1 MQLFLLGLNH
11 KTAPVEVREQ
21 LALSPS
27 HLRGALRGLR
37 EQAGAREVAILSTCN
52 RAEVYAVGEDDAAP
66 RLERFLSEF
75 HHVAQPSLGRHL
87 YRKGNADSARHL
99 FRVAS
104 GVDSLVLGESQ
115 ILGQVKTALEA
126 ARSNGALGGVLDE
139 LFRRAISCGK
149 RARAET
155 DIGRGALSVGSAA
168 VELARQIFGPLQG
181 RTVLILG
188 AGKMSELTAQHLV
201 ASGARSVIVANRT
214 YERACEIATLFDERH
229 CAPESAAGE
238 NSLARA
244 VRWDDFPQHLAEAD
258 IVISSTRAPHLVL
271 TAEQVNEAMRT
282 RASRKKSEPLL
293 LIDIAVP
300 RDIDPEAHR
309 LDNVFLYDI
318 DDLQGVVQ
326 LNRAQR
332 GNELARVEAI
342 VEDEVAAWEGWY
354 RGREAQPLMAALA
367 RHADSVRDREVE
379 QALSQLS
386 HLSERERDVVRSL
399 GRSIS
404 GKLMHA
410 PLRYLRE
417 AGASGSSDVE
427 ALRRAFALED
437 RATSTQKNGAEVSS
451 TDSLERQAAPEEGG
465 A

>member
-21 LALSPS
+21 LALSPL
-27 HLRGALRGLR
+27 HLSSALRGLR

-52 RAEVYAVGEDDAAP
+52 RAEVYAVGEDDSAP

-75 HHVAQPSLGRHL
+75 HHVAQPALGRHL

-155 DIGRGALSVGSAA
+155 EIGRGALSVGSAA

-214 YERACEIATLFDERH
+214 YERACEIATLFGERR
-229 CAPESAAGE
+229 CAQE

-282 RASRKKSEPLL
+282 RASRKKSGPLL

-332 GNELARVEAI
+332 GNEMARVEAI

-367 RHADSVRDREVE
+367 RHAETVRDREVE

-386 HLSERERDVVRSL
+386 HLSERERDVVRAL

-410 PLRYLRE
+410 PLRYLRQ
-417 AGASGSSDVE
+417 AGASGSPDVE
-427 ALRRAFALED
+427 ALRRAFALSD
-437 RATSTQKNGAEVSS
+437 QASSTQNNGAEVAS
-451 TDSLERQAAPEEGG
+451 TNASEHTPGRNVAPEESEV
-465 A
+465 

>member
-1 MQLFLLGLNH
+1 
-11 KTAPVEVREQ
+11 
-21 LALSPS
+21 
-27 HLRGALRGLR
+27 
-37 EQAGAREVAILSTCN
+37 
-52 RAEVYAVGEDDAAP
+52 VGEDDAAP

-75 HHVAQPSLGRHL
+75 HHVATTRAGPPSLSQRQRRFG
-87 YRKGNADSARHL
+87 APL

-201 ASGARSVIVANRT
+201 ASGAQRVIVANRT
-214 YERACEIATLFDERH
+214 YERACEIATLFGERH
-229 CAPESAAGE
+229 SSPQENGAQ

-244 VRWDDFPQHLAEAD
+244 VRWDDFPQHLSEAD
-258 IVISSTRAPHLVL
+258 IVISSTRAPHFVL
-271 TAEQVNEAMRT
+271 TSEQVNEAMRT
-282 RASRKKSEPLL
+282 RASRKKAGPLL

-332 GNELARVEAI
+332 GNELARVETI

-367 RHADSVRDREVE
+367 RHAETVRDREVE
-379 QALSQLS
+379 QTLAQLP
-386 HLSERERDVVRSL
+386 HLSERERDVIRAL

-417 AGASGSSDVE
+417 AGATGSSDVE
-427 ALRRAFALED
+427 ALRRAFALKEG
-437 RATSTQKNGAEVSS
+437 TSSTQHNGDASASNSDPASDSASS
-451 TDSLERQAAPEEGG
+451 SNSGLPHGPGHDKPGSET
-465 A
+465 